1 MRGFGECIVL
11 NDLLHHIASCDNCQ
25 VFTMV
30 IKISDEADRMKNGR
44 QSESVEI
51 EQQLSNRI
59 HTSAF
64 KLNPN

>member
-30 IKISDEADRMKNGR
+30 KKNFR
-44 QSESVEI
+44 
-51 EQQLSNRI
+51 
-59 HTSAF
+59 
-64 KLNPN
+64 